1 MSAYFGGEAGS
12 IVLPR
17 YNLKCFQVFLAW
29 VVLDA
34 NRAVSLPGVVIAAS
48 SLMTKLNLTD
58 LTKCSTVKETVKE
71 LISNA
76 NYLPRPQTISTRRII
91 VELLNMVLPHHLF
104 GYLLPFA
111 FWGWSRS
118 NSQSCTNGFHHRE
131 PEWQHTTG
139 HSYMS
144 RLDLQDYVTQ

>member
-17 YNLKCFQVFLAW
+17 YNLECFQVFLAW

-34 NRAVSLPGVVIAAS
+34 NRAASLPGVVIAAS

-58 LTKCSTVKETVKE
+58 LTKCSTAKETVKE

-91 VELLNMVLPHHLF
+91 VELLNVVLPPNLF

-118 NSQSCTNGFHHRE
+118 N
-131 PEWQHTTG
+131 
-139 HSYMS
+139 
-144 RLDLQDYVTQ
+144 